1 MWLFLNPPLLF
12 CVEKAMVSHTL
23 RGSGNS
29 LAGWNTCQVHHI
41 CHPSAPWCMCTFF
54 FGETR
59 TRSIQL
65 VFITLRLCTV
75 VCNWDHTQSW
85 RSEKITLL
93 ASHLLSKMGLRWFGV
108 ESFLDFQLWKVTIL
122 QPLDLW
128 WWILAHLKALIH
140 ICLHFAE
147 KSIEAL
153 WRYVILA
160 QNNPIYVLTLKQKWS
175 PLYLL
180 FANII

>member
-93 ASHLLSKMGLRWFGV
+93 ASHLFSKMGWIIFG
-108 ESFLDFQLWKVTIL
+108 L
-122 QPLDLW
+122 P
-128 WWILAHLKALIH
+128 
-140 ICLHFAE
+140 
-147 KSIEAL
+147 
-153 WRYVILA
+153 
-160 QNNPIYVLTLKQKWS
+160 TLKGHNFAAPWPMMMNIGSYWKPYTRTPQAMDVWLKSDYSKSGSSKNIKKW
-175 PLYLL
+175 
-180 FANII
+180 